1 MMKKYFVFFLFSIF
15 SFSCFSTHIVGG
27 YLSMKYL
34 GISASAVNNLDY
46 EVTLIIYRDQG
57 GVNLPNPVNGIKV
70 FNGLNDTIGFGFS
83 LDLVSQQF
91 LNFGDSCFMPKNLSV
106 EEFIYKDTIELSL
119 FSEGY
124 YFAWETCCRNAGII
138 NIDNPLSA
146 GTTYKSEILISD
158 PNNGFTNL
166 ENSSPTFGFD
176 SLMNQYY
183 PHNAYLCKEQEHT
196 FNFNSVDPD
205 GDSLV
210 YSLASPLNC
219 HPFTWPTGPVTN
231 PAPYDTITWA
241 NSSYSTNN
249 PLGVGSYMYI
259 DAVTGDLTSFATTV
273 GVYVFSVRIEEWREL
288 NGVWKKIGEVV
299 QDIQYETIDC
309 EQNNAPTITIDEH
322 LENGIFIDSNYSALI
337 QLPYYDTLKL
347 SYDAYIEKEICLK
360 IAARD
365 LDSNV
370 NIFQQILKDSVSVY
384 CELNLFNSGLDSTSN
399 MASFS
404 NDSALSNVNS
414 NFCWTPIC
422 QDIIS
427 SPYYIYFYSKDISCF
442 AYHTSV
448 LELEIN
454 LKQPNNNPPSIT
466 EMINNAVL
474 LDSTYTDTIKLK
486 YTAEVGKEIC
496 YPISA
501 KDEDVYNGISDYLS
515 LGISTFKNENNVNV
529 QNYNFVGD
537 ENFSLTTSDLC
548 WKPTCIDMEHTPF
561 TATFIVVDDACI
573 NDTAVL
579 QIEFEIIEPTTFEID
594 SVIPNVFSPNEDGV
608 NDYFEIPDVELNYCF
623 YTDFSIKIFTR
634 WGKKVFEDD
643 KVNFKW
649 DGKMKNSKPCSDG
662 VYFYNI
668 ESRLPIAP
676 KKGTISI
683 IR

>member
-1 MMKKYFVFFLFSIF
+1 MKKNLFFFLFIIL
-15 SFSCFSTHIVGG
+15 SFNSFSTHIVGG
-27 YLSMKYL
+27 YISMKYL

-70 FNGLNDTIGFGFS
+70 FNGLNDTVGFGFS

-91 LNFGDSCFMPKNLSV
+91 LNFGDSCFIPNNLSI

-138 NIDNPLSA
+138 NIDNPLSV
-146 GTTYKSEILISD
+146 GTTYKSEILVSD
-158 PNNGFTNL
+158 PNNGFINL
-166 ENSSPTFGFD
+166 QNSSPTFGYD

-196 FNFNSVDPD
+196 FNFNAVDPD
-205 GDSLV
+205 GDSLA
-210 YSLASPLNC
+210 YSLATPLNC
-219 HPFTWPTGPVTN
+219 HAFNNWPPGPVTK
-231 PAPYDTITWA
+231 PAPYDTITWL
-241 NSSYSTNN
+241 NSGYSTNN
-249 PLGVGSYMYI
+249 PLGPGSYMYI
-259 DAVTGDLTSFATTV
+259 DAVTGNLTSFATTV

-288 NGVWKKIGEVV
+288 NGVWEKIGEVV

-370 NIFQQILKDSVSVY
+370 NIFQQMLEDSVSVY

-399 MASFS
+399 MAFFS
-404 NDSALSNVNS
+404 NDSAISNVNS

-422 QDIIS
+422 QDMSS
-427 SPYYIYFYSKDISCF
+427 SPYYVYFYSKDISCF

-466 EMINNAVL
+466 ETTNNAAL

-515 LGISTFKNENNVNV
+515 LGIRTFKNENDVNV

-537 ENFSLTTSDLC
+537 ENFSLATSDLC

-608 NDYFEIPDVELNYCF
+608 
-623 YTDFSIKIFTR
+623 IKTFI
-634 WGKKVFEDD
+634 
-643 KVNFKW
+643 
-649 DGKMKNSKPCSDG
+649 
-662 VYFYNI
+662 
-668 ESRLPIAP
+668 
-676 KKGTISI
+676 
-683 IR
+683 

>member
-1 MMKKYFVFFLFSIF
+1 MMKKYLVFFLFSVF
-15 SFSCFSTHIVGG
+15 SLSCFSTHIVGG

-34 GISASAVNNLDY
+34 GVSASAVNNLDY

-70 FNGLNDTIGFGFS
+70 FNGLNDTVGFGFS
-83 LDLVSQQF
+83 LDLISQQF
-91 LNFGDSCFMPKNLSV
+91 LNFGDSCFMPDNLSI

-124 YFAWETCCRNAGII
+124 YIAWETCCRNAGII

-146 GTTYKSEILISD
+146 GTTYKSEILVSD
-158 PNNGFTNL
+158 PNNGFANL

-183 PHNAYLCKEQEHT
+183 PHNAYLCKGQEHT
-196 FNFNSVDPD
+196 FNFNAVDPD
-205 GDSLV
+205 GDSLA
-210 YSLASPLNC
+210 YSLATPLNY
-219 HPFTWPTGPVTN
+219 HNSNWPPITE
-231 PAPYDTITWA
+231 PAPYDTITWL
-241 NSSYSTNN
+241 NSGYNTNN
-249 PLGVGSYMYI
+249 PLGPGSYMYI
-259 DAVTGDLTSFATTV
+259 DAVSGDLTSYATNI

-288 NGVWKKIGEVV
+288 NGVWGKIGEVV

-309 EQNNAPTITIDEH
+309 EQNNAPAITIDEH

-370 NIFQQILKDSVSVY
+370 NIFQQMLKDSVSVY
-384 CELNLFNSGLDSTSN
+384 CELDLFNAGLDSTSN
-399 MASFS
+399 KASFS
-404 NDSALSNVNS
+404 NDSALSNVSS
-414 NFCWTPIC
+414 NFCWTPLC
-422 QDIIS
+422 QDIND
-427 SPYYIYFYSKDISCF
+427 SPYYVYFYSKDISCF

-448 LELEIN
+448 LEVELN
-454 LKQPNNNPPSIT
+454 LQQPINNPPSIT
-466 EMINNAVL
+466 EMTENATL
-474 LDSTYTDTIKLK
+474 LDSSYSDTIKLK
-486 YTAEVGKEIC
+486 YTAEVGKKIC

-501 KDEDVYNGISDYLS
+501 KDEDIYNGFSDYLTLQIQS
-515 LGISTFKNENNVNV
+515 FKNEEDVNV
-529 QNYNFVGD
+529 QQYDFVGD
-537 ENFSLTTSDLC
+537 ENFSLAISDLC
-548 WKPTCIDMEHTPF
+548 WKPTCIDMEHSPF
-561 TATFIVVDDACI
+561 TATFLVYDDACK
-573 NDTAVL
+573 NDSALL
-579 QIEFEIIEPTTFEID
+579 QIEFEIVEPTTFEID

-608 NDYFEIPDVELNYCF
+608 NDYFEIPDVELTYCF
-623 YTDFSIKIFTR
+623 DTDFYIKIFTR
-634 WGKKVFEDD
+634 WGKKVFEDN

-649 DGKMKNSKPCSDG
+649 DGKMKNGALCSDG

-668 ESRLPIAP
+668 ESPLPIAP